1 MQSSIKK
8 GGFFYG
14 AVASGTAKTDFI
26 TENAAVCGDFADE
39 CRDPFRI
46 YPRICGGEPP
56 CGME

>member
-1 MQSSIKK
+1 MELSLQ
-8 GGFFYG
+8 
-14 AVASGTAKTDFI
+14 VQQKTDFI